1 MKDLKQQQQQKQ
13 NAMEFSFT
21 DEQEMIRESAEAF
34 LADVSNS
41 AAIRTAMST
50 KLGYDSKVWQQIAE
64 EMVWP
69 ALHIPEE
76 FGGMGLGYVELVALL
91 EIMGKHLLCSPFFST
106 VCLAAN
112 ALLLAGNQTQKE
124 NYLTKIAE
132 GSITATLAYSG
143 KNNLLDAQAITCTY
157 EKQANEFILNGE
169 FHYVPNGHSVDLII
183 CAAKNVKSEVA
194 LFLLDANTEGLKRI
208 YTASMDQTKKQA
220 QLSLKNVK
228 INSENLLEENA
239 EATLAYI
246 LSLARIALAAE
257 QLGGTQKVLDMTV
270 AYTKERVQF
279 NRPIASFQAVK
290 HKAADMMLKA
300 ECAKSATY
308 YAACIAQDFL
318 ENGELASEL
327 HEAASIAKGYCSDAY
342 FFNAGSAIQLFGGV
356 GFTWEYDVQLYF
368 KRAKSSE
375 SYLGNGAQQR
385 EKLAQILLD

>member
-1 MKDLKQQQQQKQ
+1 
-13 NAMEFSFT
+13 MEFSFT
-21 DEQEMIRESAEAF
+21 EEQEMIRESAEAF

-41 AAIRTAMST
+41 EAIRKVMST
-50 KLGYDSKVWQQIAE
+50 ELGYDESVWQQIAE

-91 EIMGKHLLCSPFFST
+91 EVMGKHLLCSPFFST

-112 ALLLAGNQTQKE
+112 ALLVAGNQQQQET
-124 NYLTKIAE
+124 YLTKIAE
-132 GSITATLAYSG
+132 GSLTATLAYSG
-143 KNNLLDAQAITCTY
+143 KNNFMGAEAITCVY
-157 EKQANEFILNGE
+157 EKQNDSFILNGE

-183 CAAKNVKSEVA
+183 CAAKDASNQVS
-194 LFLLDANTEGLKRI
+194 LFLLDSNTDGLTRT
-208 YTASMDQTKKQA
+208 YTASMDETKKLA
-220 QLSLKNVK
+220 ELSVNNVK
-228 INSENLLEENA
+228 VEAKNLLTKNA
-239 EATLAYI
+239 ETHLDNILA
-246 LSLARIALAAE
+246 LASIAVAAE
-257 QLGGTQKVLDMTV
+257 QLGGTQKVLDLTIE
-270 AYTKERVQF
+270 YTKERVQF

-308 YAACIAQDFL
+308 YAACIAQAFFENKEL
-318 ENGELASEL
+318 EQGKLAVEL
-327 HEAASIAKGYCSDAY
+327 HEAASISKGYCSDAY

-375 SYLGNGAQQR
+375 SYLGTGAQHR
-385 EKLAQILLD
+385 EQLAKILLD